1 MAREVRSSEVKD
13 ERSILM
19 KEEVESPLSEDIV
32 RQLRALRELS
42 EAPGPESPSLGA
54 PGLGAPGLGAV

>member
-54 PGLGAPGLGAV
+54 PGLGGVPTV